1 MRGMIPSPWL
11 IGHSAKSVFRG
22 CMLITAKFPSACKVC
37 GRKVEQGDRVS
48 WVKGERGVA
57 HLPCSAEG
65 QAIARAVK
73 TSRAT
78 DSERDIPAP
87 EGLSF
92 LPYQKAGI
100 AFALDREGTIIGD
113 DMGLGK
119 TIQAIGV
126 VNADTSIHSV
136 LVICPASLKLNWR
149 NEFRKW
155 CSRRADITVFPDKTP
170 PIDDAADVGVAI
182 ANYDQL
188 KKLPAVSYDLVI
200 VDEAHY
206 AKNPKAQRTKHVH
219 AICKMARRK
228 ILLSGTPIANRPVE
242 LWSLLQIVDPERWD
256 PPGFSKGHPVG
267 AGEGAGF
274 FRFAKRYCDA
284 KEVWHGRTKH
294 WDFTGA
300 SNLPEL
306 QEKLRSTCMI
316 RRLKSDVLKDLP
328 PKRRRIVTLSTPVNE
343 GEAAAFAALG
353 LSYDDAIE
361 ALSRDRVTFTELSKA
376 RHDTALAKVPA
387 VIDYVNEALETSDK
401 VIVFAHHQ
409 DVIDELE
416 KGLFGHG
423 VVTITGATVQE
434 TRQRHKDEFQEGK
447 ARVIIG
453 SIGAMGVGWTLTAS
467 SHVIFA
473 EQSWVPSEMTQ
484 AEDRAHRI
492 GQRNSVLVDILVADG
507 SVDANMMQTVIA
519 KQEVADLALDAETFD
534 DVSGREMV
542 PVEPPPDPAI
552 VADILFQLRYLA
564 NRCDGAIEQDGMG
577 FNGADSAF
585 GKQLARR
592 ETLTAR
598 QLGAAQRM
606 LIKYQQQLGRVK

>member
-1 MRGMIPSPWL
+1 MI
-11 IGHSAKSVFRG
+11 
-22 CMLITAKFPSACKVC
+22 ITTKFPSTCKVC

-57 HLPCSAEG
+57 HVPCSEEG
-65 QAIARAVK
+65 KALAQAVEA
-73 TSRAT
+73 SRAT
-78 DSERDIPAP
+78 DSDREIPAP
-87 EGLSF
+87 DGLAF

-100 AFALDREGTIIGD
+100 DFALNHNGTIIGD

-119 TIQAIGV
+119 TIQGIGV
-126 VNADTSIHSV
+126 VNADESIKRV

-155 CSRRADITVFPDKTP
+155 CSRRADITVFPDEAP
-170 PIDDAADVGVAI
+170 PIDDAADVGVVI

-188 KKLPAVSYDLVI
+188 KKLPVVPYDLVI

-206 AKNPKAQRTKHVH
+206 VKNPKAQRTKYVH
-219 AICKMARRK
+219 AICKRARRK
-228 ILLSGTPIANRPVE
+228 ILLSGTPIANRPIE

-256 PPGFSKGHPVG
+256 PPGFNKGRLVG

-328 PKRRRIVTLSTPVNE
+328 PKRRRILTLSTPVDE
-343 GEAAAFAALG
+343 GEAATFAALG
-353 LSYDDAIE
+353 LSYDDAIDT
-361 ALSRDRVTFTELSKA
+361 LSRDRVAFTELSKA
-376 RHDTALAKVPA
+376 RHETAFAKIPA
-387 VIDYVNEALETSDK
+387 AIDYVNEVLETSDK
-401 VIVFAHHQ
+401 VILFAHHQ

-423 VVTITGATVQE
+423 VVTITGATANEARQIHVERFQNDPG
-434 TRQRHKDEFQEGK
+434 TR
-447 ARVIIG
+447 IILG
-453 SIGAMGVGWTLTAS
+453 SIGAMGVGHTLTAS

-519 KQEVADLALDAETFD
+519 KQEVADLALDNRQPGRGCARASR
-534 DVSGREMV
+534 SGRHR
-542 PVEPPPDPAI
+542 PRPYW
-552 VADILFQLRYLA
+552 R
-564 NRCDGAIEQDGMG
+564 RRHEQ
-577 FNGADSAF
+577 A
-585 GKQLARR
+585 L
-592 ETLTAR
+592 
-598 QLGAAQRM
+598 
-606 LIKYQQQLGRVK
+606 